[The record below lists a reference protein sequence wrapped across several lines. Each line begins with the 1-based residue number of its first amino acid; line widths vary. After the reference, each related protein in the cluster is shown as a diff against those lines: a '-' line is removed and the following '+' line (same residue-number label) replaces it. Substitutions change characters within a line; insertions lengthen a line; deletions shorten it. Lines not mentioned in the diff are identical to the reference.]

1 KLAFVDNSMTLYWID
16 LGEGGKVRKVASE
29 PLYGPDRLRTLRPA
43 WSPDSKWIAYAL
55 GNKAAYHTVYLY
67 GLATGKATAV
77 TDGLSDAIDPV
88 FDAGGKYLYFLSS
101 TDAGPVNQWFAQ
113 SNADMRVQRSI
124 YLMVLRKGLPS
135 PLVRESD
142 EEKAA
147 EAKKAAEKKSDGKDE
162 PVVVDFDF
170 IDQRIVALP
179 VPKGVHTQLMAG
191 GAGQVFFLEEQPE
204 TPGEGAPRTS
214 TLKRFDLAKRKTE
227 AVL

>member
-43 WSPDSKWIAYAL
+43 WSPDSKWITYCL
-55 GNKAAYHTVYLY
+55 GNKAAYHTVYVYSLT
-67 GLATGKATAV
+67 TGKTTAV

-124 YLMVLRKGLPS
+124 YLMVLRKGTPS
-135 PLVRESD
+135 PLARESD
-142 EEKAA
+142 EEKPSTEKGKDTK
-147 EAKKAAEKKSDGKDE
+147 EAKPELKQDTVKI
-162 PVVVDFDF
+162 DFDG
-170 IDQRIVALP
+170 IDQRILP
-179 VPKGVHTQLMAG
+179 
-191 GAGQVFFLEEQPE
+191 
-204 TPGEGAPRTS
+204 R
-214 TLKRFDLAKRKTE
+214 
-227 AVL
+227 